1 MMKMVVHAH
10 YKPFDFIFTIIL
22 WQIWD
27 LNWHNVILFLFTILV
42 DKLLNIS
49 EIKHWTSSKFILT
62 KCIMLLSQWK
72 VQNVNYVSYNL
83 YDLHYA
89 SKSQSKKNKKLKS
102 ILHLLTRD
110 YCLSHFAPP
119 LFNVKQCKSTQ

>member
-27 LNWHNVILFLFTILV
+27 LNWHNVILFLFTILL

-49 EIKHWTSSKFILT
+49 EIKHRTSSKFTLT
-62 KCIMLLSQWK
+62 KCIMLLSQWR

-89 SKSQSKKNKKLKS
+89 SKSQREKK
-102 ILHLLTRD
+102 
-110 YCLSHFAPP
+110 
-119 LFNVKQCKSTQ
+119 